1 MGKQDSMEEKL
12 WKTAIKLRG
21 SVEASEYKH
30 IVLGLIFLKYAG
42 DKFEQQ
48 QNKLISE
55 GKEKYIDIPEFYSK
69 DNIFFLPENTRWSYI
84 IDNAK
89 QDNITTILDTAFAD
103 IEKKNKSLRGALPSN
118 YYTRLDLEKK
128 KLTSLLDV
136 INSIDTTDD
145 TEQDIIGRVYEY
157 FLGQFA
163 IKEGKGKGEFYTP
176 KSVVSLIAEIIEPYD
191 GTIYDPC
198 CGSGGMFV
206 QSLKFIKSH
215 QRNTKNVSV
224 YGQENVSTTRKLA
237 LMNLTIRGISADL
250 GKKLQIHFLMIN
262 ILINVLI
269 I

>member
-89 QDNITTILDTAFAD
+89 QDN
-103 IEKKNKSLRGALPSN
+103 NKMFFLHKFSPFIHPS
-118 YYTRLDLEKK
+118 
-128 KLTSLLDV
+128 
-136 INSIDTTDD
+136 
-145 TEQDIIGRVYEY
+145 
-157 FLGQFA
+157 
-163 IKEGKGKGEFYTP
+163 
-176 KSVVSLIAEIIEPYD
+176 
-191 GTIYDPC
+191 
-198 CGSGGMFV
+198 
-206 QSLKFIKSH
+206 
-215 QRNTKNVSV
+215 
-224 YGQENVSTTRKLA
+224 
-237 LMNLTIRGISADL
+237 
-250 GKKLQIHFLMIN
+250 
-262 ILINVLI
+262 
-269 I
+269 